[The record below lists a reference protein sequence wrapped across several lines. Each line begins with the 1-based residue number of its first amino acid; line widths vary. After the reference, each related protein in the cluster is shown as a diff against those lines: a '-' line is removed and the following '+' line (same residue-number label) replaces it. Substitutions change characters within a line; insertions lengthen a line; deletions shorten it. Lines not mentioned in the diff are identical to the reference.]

1 MPLAQQCDKGRQEVE
16 DKSTSKE
23 RKKEEPK
30 NVHSDLLFK

>member
-1 MPLAQQCDKGRQEVE
+1 MPLAQQSDNRRQEVE

-30 NVHSDLLFK
+30 DVHSDLLQE